1 MIRRPKQQVRYEE
14 AGGPRKPEE
23 DEDGSKSGDLKAGK
37 GAPTKAEGEEVEQP
51 TEKNGTLRIRA
62 RDRAN
67 LEKQVGKK
75 VYVWGRVT
83 STFTPASNKVKF
95 INIDTEDLN
104 QSFTVVIFNK
114 DWQNFFDSPGI
125 GDPCKYYQ
133 NKWIEVSGVVTSYR
147 QPQEKK
153 NISEPKEKT
162 EAKPEPSKLEMI
174 ISAPRQIE
182 VLPFREE
189 ERNQ

>member
-1 MIRRPKQQVRYEE
+1 AVEGGTVVVRVFNGGYNYEVSMVRSYRSYNEEEEAKHLDELLDYEQQQVRYEE

-37 GAPTKAEGEEVEQP
+37 GAQAKTGGEKVEQP

-104 QSFTVVIFNK
+104 QSFTVVIFN
-114 DWQNFFDSPGI
+114 
-125 GDPCKYYQ
+125 
-133 NKWIEVSGVVTSYR
+133 
-147 QPQEKK
+147 
-153 NISEPKEKT
+153 
-162 EAKPEPSKLEMI
+162 
-174 ISAPRQIE
+174 
-182 VLPFREE
+182 
-189 ERNQ
+189 